1 VHHALCNV
9 VQPIFGAT
17 FVHDSYACRPG
28 KGTHAAIERFSDFSR
43 RYGYLLKA
51 DIQKY
56 FPSIDNQIIKSLFRR
71 KIKNR
76 QVLWLMD
83 STVDSSN

>member
-1 VHHALCNV
+1 
-9 VQPIFGAT
+9 
-17 FVHDSYACRPG
+17 
-28 KGTHAAIERFSDFSR
+28 
-43 RYGYLLKA
+43 LLKA

-76 QVLWLMD
+76 QVLRLMD
-83 STVDSSN
+83 SPVDSSN